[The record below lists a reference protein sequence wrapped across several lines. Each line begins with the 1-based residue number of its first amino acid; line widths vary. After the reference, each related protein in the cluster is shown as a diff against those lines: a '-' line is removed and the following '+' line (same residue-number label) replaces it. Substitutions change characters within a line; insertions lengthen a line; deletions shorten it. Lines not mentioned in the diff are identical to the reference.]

1 MINSGFTNLQDLIT
15 YNGGTGTDVLGR
27 TFSHG
32 TILDPATTRAVTK
45 GVVDSVTN
53 LPATATGFVRDPFFT
68 GSLIGRTNFV
78 GATSQLNVL
87 PLARIDPNA
96 VKLLGTYPAPIVG
109 GKLANNFS
117 WTPSQSEVDNSFD
130 IRIDETINAKNT
142 LFGVYDRS
150 LITRA
155 VPSTLPGVAVGEGGG
170 RNDSFPAYAFAVG
183 YNTAFTPTLANEMH
197 VGMVHADKFQRSVFG
212 NQFGI
217 PAMYGIGGVPQVAE
231 NGGIP
236 PIAINGLTHT
246 GVGNFTPTIQTVYS
260 IEGSDSVTKVLRGH
274 TFKTGIQVDDLIAN
288 ISQPPQGRGNYTFS
302 GQYTDIPNLNQSLN
316 GIADLL
322 LVPRASTVTGG
333 INNVGGLSQVGG
345 SNISATDDHRWYTG
359 AYFQDDWKAT
369 PNLTLNLG
377 LRWDYFT
384 PYAEVNGRQA
394 NFIAN
399 GGGNG
404 NSGTY
409 FISNQG
415 CQVPGLQRSIPCSQP
430 AISRLIA
437 SPGSRWDKRR
447 SSTLLQGWDSRIGLH
462 RR

>member
-246 GVGNFTPTIQTVYS
+246 GVGNFTPTFKLSTASKDRTV
-260 IEGSDSVTKVLRGH
+260 
-274 TFKTGIQVDDLIAN
+274 
-288 ISQPPQGRGNYTFS
+288 
-302 GQYTDIPNLNQSLN
+302 
-316 GIADLL
+316 
-322 LVPRASTVTGG
+322 
-333 INNVGGLSQVGG
+333 
-345 SNISATDDHRWYTG
+345 
-359 AYFQDDWKAT
+359 
-369 PNLTLNLG
+369 
-377 LRWDYFT
+377 
-384 PYAEVNGRQA
+384 
-394 NFIAN
+394 
-399 GGGNG
+399 
-404 NSGTY
+404 
-409 FISNQG
+409 
-415 CQVPGLQRSIPCSQP
+415 
-430 AISRLIA
+430 
-437 SPGSRWDKRR
+437 
-447 SSTLLQGWDSRIGLH
+447 
-462 RR
+462 